1 MDKLKEIT
9 LEETQTIIT
18 DVNKASWAFREIIEI
33 EKQMQDIEDL
43 AKSELE
49 RINNWKKEELKSL
62 QDSKQFFDF
71 NLEQY
76 FREQRELDPKFK
88 LSTPYGKVT
97 ARKQQPKWNYE
108 DDKTIEWLKE
118 NDISLIRIK
127 EEVNK
132 AELKKKYQVVG
143 NQVVDLNGE
152 IVEGIEIEYRDET
165 ITVKATI

>member
-132 AELKKKYQVVG
+132 AELKKKYKIYG
-143 NQVVDLNGE
+143 NQVVTEDGE
-152 IVEGIEIEYRDET
+152 VVEGIEIEYRADSVTVTT
-165 ITVKATI
+165 I

>member
-43 AKSELE
+43 AKAELE
-49 RINNWKKEELKSL
+49 RINNWKKEELKTL
-62 QDSKQFFDF
+62 EDSKQFFDF

-132 AELKKKYQVVG
+132 AELKKKYKIYG
-143 NQVVDLNGE
+143 NQVVTEDGE
-152 IVEGIEIEYRDET
+152 VVEGIEIEYRADSVTVTT
-165 ITVKATI
+165 I